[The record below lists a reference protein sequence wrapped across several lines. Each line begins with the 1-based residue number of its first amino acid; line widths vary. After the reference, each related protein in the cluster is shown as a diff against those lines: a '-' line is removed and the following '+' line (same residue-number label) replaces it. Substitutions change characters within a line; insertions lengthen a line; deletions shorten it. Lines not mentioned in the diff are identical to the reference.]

1 MSYWVDLLN
10 CQVRLVQGRYRTR
23 VIESGEGFP
32 LILLHGT
39 GGHAENYIRNI
50 PVLALPG
57 SSALVDIRPRVKPV
71 TARPRSI

>member
-32 LILLHGT
+32 LILPHGT

-50 PVLALPG
+50 PCIGAAG
-57 SSALVDIRPRVKPV
+57 LVRF
-71 TARPRSI
+71 S